1 MKKERYCSFA
11 HLLGMAFL
19 VSMLCT
25 ATISTIMTI
34 ARLILS
40 VFSENSIVQ
49 YAIKVTMEQEILKS
63 IILDLSGGE
72 RFSIIFTAVFFTITI
87 FMSACTLKY
96 ALESVRF
103 SIITVLA
110 YVTLTF
116 VYLYVINLKL
126 SVNKADIFWVE
137 LISLLI
143 CAIVLNPMQNVLWT
157 SMDKPPKYQ
166 FCSLFSII
174 MLAIIIA
181 VTFVM
186 IDLLTYGVNYLT
198 SVLFS
203 NLLNLP
209 SIELLLTKIVTVI
222 KWYLFMIVWGE
233 MGNLHDHIIVKELE
247 EGGIR

>member
-1 MKKERYCSFA
+1 MRRERYCSFA

-25 ATISTIMTI
+25 ATISTIMII
-34 ARLILS
+34 AQIVLG
-40 VFSENSIVQ
+40 VFSENSLVQ

-63 IILDLSGGE
+63 MILDLTGGE
-72 RFSIIFTAVFFTITI
+72 MFSIVFTAVFFTITV
-87 FMSACTLKY
+87 FMSVCTLKY

-126 SVNKADIFWVE
+126 SVNKADIFWIE
-137 LISLLI
+137 LISILI
-143 CAIVLNPMQNVLWT
+143 CAITIKPMQNVLWT
-157 SMDKPPKYQ
+157 SMAEPPKYR
-166 FCSLFSII
+166 FCSSFSIT
-174 MLAIIIA
+174 MFAITIA
-181 VTFVM
+181 VTFIM

-209 SIELLLTKIVTVI
+209 SIGLLLTKIVTVI
-222 KWYLFMIVWGE
+222 KWYLFTIAWGE
-233 MGNLHDHIIVKELE
+233 VGKLHDHIIVKELE
-247 EGGIR
+247 ERGIR